1 MHGKMGDPQVPAV
14 LLVRNTA
21 AKQVWKGTVGK
32 DGCNQPP
39 LVCPML
45 VPRAVQ
51 EGCQGG
57 HREHRVHLPSP
68 YLCFLPFLHPS
79 FQHAFLFFQLS
90 FLSLPLWFHMILFL
104 SISPSFPF
112 VFSPQFYFLTL
123 FPCHGTTI
131 TLP

>member
-1 MHGKMGDPQVPAV
+1 MGDPQVPAV
-14 LLVRNTA
+14 LLVGNTA

-39 LVCPML
+39 VVCPML
-45 VPRAVQ
+45 GPRAVQ
-51 EGCQGG
+51 EGCQVGQ
-57 HREHRVHLPSP
+57 REHRVHLPSP
-68 YLCFLPFLHPS
+68 YIFFLPLLHPS
-79 FQHAFLFFQLS
+79 FQHAAIDQLS
-90 FLSLPLWFHMILFL
+90 FPPLSLGFHTILFL
-104 SISPSFPF
+104 PISPSFPF